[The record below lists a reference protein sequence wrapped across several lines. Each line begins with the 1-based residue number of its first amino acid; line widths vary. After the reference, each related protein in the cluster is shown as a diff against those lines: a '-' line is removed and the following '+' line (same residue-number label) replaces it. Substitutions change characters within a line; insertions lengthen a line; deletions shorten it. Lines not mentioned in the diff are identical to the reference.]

1 MMTNSNAEQENEG
14 TPLTEPVNFVA
25 WIGIVLIIVAAI
37 LYEVLHQML
46 VRLPSTRAEL
56 DELRTNAPALTRLLL
71 VGAVAVMTNVVAVI
85 FCLAGI
91 VIPRRSRAVAIVGS
105 ILSGLMLLAVISL
118 VLASL
123 LLTPG

>member
-1 MMTNSNAEQENEG
+1 MSNSG
-14 TPLTEPVNFVA
+14 TQPETEDAPLTEPVNIIA
-25 WIGIVLIIVAAI
+25 WIGIVFIVIAAI

-46 VRLPSTRAEL
+46 VRLPSNRAEL

-85 FCLAGI
+85 LCLTGI

-123 LLTPG
+123 LLTPR

>member
-1 MMTNSNAEQENEG
+1 MSNPNSQPETEG

-25 WIGIVLIIVAAI
+25 WLGIVFIVIAAI

-85 FCLAGI
+85 LCLTGI

-105 ILSGLMLLAVISL
+105 ILSALMLLAVISL
-118 VLASL
+118 ILASL
-123 LLTPG
+123 LLTPR